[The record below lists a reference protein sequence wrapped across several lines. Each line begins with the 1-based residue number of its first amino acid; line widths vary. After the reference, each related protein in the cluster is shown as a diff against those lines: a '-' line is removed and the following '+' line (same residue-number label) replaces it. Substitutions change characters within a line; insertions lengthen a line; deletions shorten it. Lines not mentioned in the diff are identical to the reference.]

1 MTNNNTYT
9 IYIKTLHNPNITRY
23 QNQAR
28 GVRAVPFAGTN
39 EELTARINELNA
51 MQNVTVTHVYNKAG
65 NRVAF

>member
-9 IYIKTLHNPNITRY
+9 IYIKTTNNPNVTRF
-23 QNQAR
+23 QNQTR
-28 GVRAVPFAGTN
+28 GVRAVPFTGTN

>member
-28 GVRAVPFAGTN
+28 GVRAVPFTGTN
-39 EELTARINELNA
+39 EELIARINELLPLS
-51 MQNVTVTHVYNKAG
+51 
-65 NRVAF
+65 F